1 VGTYGDDPVD
11 GQTEGVALG
20 ERDPSGGSA
29 TTTPGT
35 AAASPMQ
42 DCRRTPC
49 YERMTPM
56 TAYLAL
62 THKVADV
69 DKYLGDYVPQVVPL
83 LQKHGIEVLAG
94 HFGATALEGSADSVI
109 LLRAESEA
117 AFREFYDDPDYA
129 GPKALR
135 LSITSDQNM
144 VVAPQFTGLSGIRPA
159 EQHAAPPD

>member
-1 VGTYGDDPVD
+1 MPTRSHDDDRNNRRRPAID
-11 GQTEGVALG
+11 DA
-20 ERDPSGGSA
+20 GS
-29 TTTPGT
+29 
-35 AAASPMQ
+35 
-42 DCRRTPC
+42 CR
-49 YERMTPM
+49 
-56 TAYLAL
+56 
-62 THKVADV
+62 H
-69 DKYLGDYVPQVVPL
+69 YLGDYVPQVVPL

-117 AFREFYDDPDYA
+117 AFRDFYDDPDYA